1 MTVDRSDPKPGLKL
15 STMRFPVRW
24 GELDAQGHVN
34 NTVYL
39 RYFEESRVLWGET
52 LGLHLDGKG
61 EGMILLKSS
70 VTYRQQVGYPANI
83 EVALFVGK
91 IGRSSFNLINTG
103 AGGGLLQG
111 AGNSSNSN
119 ANLTAEG
126 PIDWIHWG
134 DNPLNRK
141 AGVAPQISTF
151 TVVGTGT
158 VSNYGDDQ
166 RTR

>member
-70 VTYRQQVGYPANI
+70 VTYRKQVNYPANI
-83 EVALFVGK
+83 DVALFVGK
-91 IGRSSFNLINTG
+91 IGQSSFSLIQT
-103 AGGGLLQG
+103 
-111 AGNSSNSN
+111 
-119 ANLTAEG
+119 LTVEG
-126 PIDWIHWG
+126 DTLPAAVGEFVIVWFNYETDKSLPIPAAVRAVLEG
-134 DNPLNRK
+134 KGPVN
-141 AGVAPQISTF
+141 
-151 TVVGTGT
+151 
-158 VSNYGDDQ
+158 
-166 RTR
+166 